1 MYLISFQGGT
11 LDGKEH
17 MVEKLIYDY
26 RNPIPLILN
35 LDREQNLESFEV
47 KWEQYVFRDKTCFE
61 DEFLGVRLWLDDPE
75 WQSELLEF
83 EAIPEYPYCPS
94 KSGASLSAIN
104 KLLEDMYQEQLI
116 EMHSKLALELW
127 GQTFEIQKEQTYKE
141 KIEAILLDCMEYK
154 ITLKQATAKLTNLK
168 ES

>member
-17 MVEKLIYDY
+17 MVEKLIYTY
-26 RNPIPLILN
+26 RNPIPLLLS
-35 LDREQNLESFEV
+35 LDRKQNLESFEV
-47 KWEQYVFRDKTCFE
+47 KWEQYVFRDKTWFE
-61 DEFLGVRLWLDDPE
+61 DEFLGVRLWLDDSE

-83 EAIPEYPYCPS
+83 EDISEE

-104 KLLEDMYQEQLI
+104 NLLKDMYEEAI
-116 EMHSKLALELW
+116 KHEMKELSKMYALKLW
-127 GQTFEIQKEQTYKE
+127 GQTMEIQKEPTHKE
-141 KIEAILLDCMEYK
+141 KVEAILLDCVDYK
-154 ITLKQATAKLTNLK
+154 ITVKQAVAKLTNLK